1 MLISWLD
8 YQDIREMTEISIIF
22 SDTIFLTP
30 TADISNRF
38 GGDQSRLCFTASQI
52 LCFCDHADQNG

>member
-1 MLISWLD
+1 
-8 YQDIREMTEISIIF
+8 MTEISIIF

-38 GGDQSRLCFTASQI
+38 GGDQTRLCFTASQI